1 MSKVCPYCDSV
12 LPDNPKFCTV
22 CGEDLSEVECSD
34 EEIIPAVSEPMEEFL
49 PEPEA
54 KEPKVKSC
62 KPLSTIAYVGL
73 ILLFCIPC
81 IGFVAMILMAV
92 LAKNLNVKHFAQAAC
107 VWLVITVI
115 LSVVGFFGLKSALK
129 HAGNGLTHTL
139 DTIAPYITT
148 YLEENSSSAA

>member
-1 MSKVCPYCDSV
+1 MSKLCPYCDSV
-12 LPDNPKFCTV
+12 LPDNPKFCTI
-22 CGEDLSEVECSD
+22 CGEDLSEVECVDEEMLPAVPKSD
-34 EEIIPAVSEPMEEFL
+34 EEYISQ
-49 PEPEA
+49 PET
-54 KEPKVKSC
+54 KESTIKPC

-73 ILLFCIPC
+73 ILLFCVPC
-81 IGFVAMILMAV
+81 VGFVAMILMAV

-129 HAGNGLTHTL
+129 HAGNGLTHAL

-148 YLEENSSSAA
+148 YLEENSSSVA